1 MHGFWKEMESNM
13 ILNKLSM
20 DQRMS
25 VIPTFFLLI
34 YTLLSLLPMKRD

>member
-1 MHGFWKEMESNM
+1 MHAFWKETESKM

-25 VIPTFFLLI
+25 VIATFFLLI
-34 YTLLSLLPMKRD
+34 YALLSLLPMKRD